1 MHAPLSG
8 VGTTPVTLILAIPLR
23 RIHPSIIPHQLV
35 AVCCVICRLF
45 HEIYPISSTT
55 PLFVQYI
62 TTNFTVRP
70 LLRLSARFRR
80 FPTISDA
87 YEAQRSLQNTPPVD

>member
-23 RIHPSIIPHQLV
+23 RIHPSIPPHQLV

-45 HEIYPISSTT
+45 HELPPHSCHTLS
-55 PLFVQYI
+55 FVHYI
-62 TTNFTVRP
+62 ATDLAVRT
-70 LLRLSARFRR
+70 LLRISA
-80 FPTISDA
+80 
-87 YEAQRSLQNTPPVD
+87 